1 MRDEGANASWF
12 PLSLVLS
19 FASPFFARST
29 AARAARAVFSNP
41 SVASSTFSGKPFT
54 SNPPELTPDLRLRWW
69 PPRYHPISSWNA
81 GCRPSDTSRRSSR
94 RQSAARLSHVL
105 REHPP
110 HTWSTAA
117 PIRWVNFRAY
127 HHHRTLGMA
136 EYALGDA
143 PREGAPYLT
152 KTTSPQYN

>member
-12 PLSLVLS
+12 LLSLVLY

-29 AARAARAVFSNP
+29 AARTARAVVSNL
-41 SVASSTFSGKPFT
+41 SVVSNNLSGKPFT
-54 SNPPELTPDLRLRWW
+54 SAPSWDDAGSSVAVVDTPC
-69 PPRYHPISSWNA
+69 HPISPWNA

-94 RQSAARLSHVL
+94 RQSTARLFHVL

-117 PIRWVNFRAY
+117 APIRWVSFRAY
-127 HHHRTLGMA
+127 YHHRTVGMA
-136 EYALGDA
+136 EYALRCA
-143 PREGAPYLT
+143 PR
-152 KTTSPQYN
+152 